1 MFILVLLGNFL
12 MFRDDFILIIS
23 LGLSLFILRGI
34 GFRSLCIL
42 KIEKEMIYFYK
53 RGFILLKC

>member
-53 RGFILLKC
+53 RGFILLKR